1 MKPYTPKTIQE
12 ILNQIEANQA
22 YFEGRAEATEYFPER
37 DVMKLSLGVTLYF
50 YKGHTLKVREQMPKI
65 VKAYY
70 DLYGKHITGGYIM
83 KTEESVPK
91 QRAFNQKLIEKSLDS
106 KIWNDVTEVIM
117 LNWSTELLEDC
128 SGYCFDIY
136 VNNPLFDEDLSCIHA
151 SILYSHINELEG
163 FKKFIELICSLIP
176 LHSGYAGF
184 FLELPEQNW
193 AYMYH
198 QTNAAHRFYGCEVDE
213 FILVKGTLLEPISEA
228 AIAIAEQALAD
239 GLNPLQFANGIK
251 GINWLTILGQ
261 PFVERMGGIDELQN
275 KTTPYGLSIKTIGE
289 NTIIQ
294 AGELP
299 DLCDAE
305 DLPMNP
311 YYVAV
316 NHILE
321 PIRKDSIGSLH
332 TGDMFGRPVMGDAAS
347 DQWLHR
353 FDQYPMPDM
362 TPHQPPEP
370 ENPKVVAPP
379 SRYTGYSV
387 AEGQVCQETGYYECP
402 RQQGRTILLMQGQP
416 LKGEK
421 HNEMGAIIWYKLTK
435 EAERDYLENRKKNPL
450 TGNWE

>member
-1 MKPYTPKTIQE
+1 MKPYTPKTTQD
-12 ILNQIEANQA
+12 ILNQIEAHQA

-37 DVMKLSLGVTLYF
+37 DVMKLSLGVTLHF

-70 DLYGKHITGGYIM
+70 DLYGKHITGGFII
-83 KTEESVPK
+83 KTD
-91 QRAFNQKLIEKSLDS
+91 EKIPENVKFSPAVLERSLNP
-106 KIWNDVTEVIM
+106 KIWNDISEIIA
-117 LNWSTELLEDC
+117 LCWSTELLEDC
-128 SGYCFDIY
+128 LGYELSVY
-136 VNNPLFDEDLSCIHA
+136 LQNPVFDEELSTLHA
-151 SILYSHINELEG
+151 SILYTHINEIDK
-163 FKKFIELICSLIP
+163 FKNFIELICSLIP

-184 FLELPEQNW
+184 WLQLPNQDI
-193 AYMYH
+193 AYEYH
-198 QTNAAHRFYGCEVDE
+198 QTNAAHRFYGCELDNHT
-213 FILVKGTLLEPISEA
+213 IGSDLPYPISEA

-387 AEGQVCQETGYYECP
+387 AEGQVCQETGHYECP

>member
-1 MKPYTPKTIQE
+1 MKPYTPKTTQE
-12 ILNQIEANQA
+12 ILNQIEEHQA

-70 DLYGKHITGGYIM
+70 DLYGNYITGGYIM

-91 QRAFNQKLIEKSLDS
+91 QRAFNQKIIDKSLDP

-128 SGYCFDIY
+128 SGYNFNVY
-136 VNNPLFDEDLSCIHA
+136 VENPLNEEDLSSIHA
-151 SILYSHINELEG
+151 SILYSHIDELEG

-184 FLELPEQNW
+184 FLELPQQNW

-198 QTNAAHRFYGCEVDE
+198 QTNAAHRFYGCEVDD
-213 FILVKGTLLEPISEA
+213 FIIVSEILPYPISEA

-261 PFVERMGGIDELQN
+261 PFVERMGGIDALHN
-275 KTTPYGLSIKTIGE
+275 KTTPYGLTVKTIGE

-353 FDQYPMPDM
+353 FDQYPMPDIM
-362 TPHQPPEP
+362 QQQPTEP
-370 ENPKVVAPP
+370 ETPPIVTPP

-387 AEGQVCQETGYYECP
+387 AVGEICQETGHYECP
-402 RQQGRTILLMQGQP
+402 RMLGKTVVINQGQ
-416 LKGEK
+416 KVIGDAY
-421 HNEMGAIIWYKLTK
+421 NEMGAIIWYKLTK
-435 EAERDYLENRKKNPL
+435 EAEREYLDSRKNID
-450 TGNWE
+450 